1 MLTLLYQYKCLI
13 LGSNESVGSL
23 YVAYNMS
30 CSWNGQ
36 SEESKRRC
44 MLERQLT
51 KENSNI
57 RRQQATIVE
66 LQDAVVNRKTE
77 LRRVIFCRSN
87 ESRAYHQKRQRDEDM
102 LHDMQSKLDEDE
114 DLEKTSKEHFNTL
127 KSDLQDSINTLKTGI
142 QQAKKKRAASVAACH
157 AAAEALVVCETD
169 RPWRK
174 ALSPAPPR
182 VPSPNHVQE
191 NRGHCR
197 SHR

>member
-1 MLTLLYQYKCLI
+1 MLTLLCQYKCLI

-77 LRRVIFCRSN
+77 LR
-87 ESRAYHQKRQRDEDM
+87 HQKRQRDEDM